1 MNHGAMQ
8 GMFWG
13 GLVMAIPPVVLGIVL
28 AIYIYRQHRADRRA
42 QEDRAPA
49 E

>member
-1 MNHGAMQ
+1 MNHGAME

-13 GLVMAIPPVVLGIVL
+13 GLVMAIPPVVIGIVL
-28 AIYIYRQHRADRRA
+28 AIYIFRQQRADRTAEEERA
-42 QEDRAPA
+42 AA